1 MAGSFQWLTR
11 TEAVTQLGQRLNV
24 VPSAT
29 TLWTPAELQIYI
41 TTALRQFNSL
51 TWTWRQ
57 DFQYNDPS
65 NLWNSLGSLPGSPR
79 FRTITDVDCYT
90 EMEMMLLEPPS
101 GGIRDR
107 NQPIFNIRVMSSST
121 TKTARRNYC
130 RSQTANQQS
139 TDGNASRS

>member
-1 MAGSFQWLTR
+1 MAGSFQWLTM

-51 TWTWRQ
+51 VWYWRQ
-57 DFQYNDPS
+57 DFQYNDPV
-65 NLWNSLGSLPGSPR
+65 NLWNSLGTLAGSPR
-79 FRTITDVDCYT
+79 LRTLTDIDCYI

-101 GGIRDR
+101 GGTGREPT
-107 NQPIFNIRVMSSST
+107 NFQFPS
-121 TKTARRNYC
+121 
-130 RSQTANQQS
+130 
-139 TDGNASRS
+139 